1 MNNGETSKEA
11 IRFVINVAR
20 VSGSGLIK
28 GIKIYMRNHEKR
40 HNAPK
45 EGKQTVKELIKQ
57 GQGASSMEVSGES
70 IGTFKKI
77 ANKYG
82 VDFAIVKDKTAD
94 PPRYMCFFK
103 AKDMDAITAVVK
115 EYSAEIVKRRQKKE
129 KPSLVQQL
137 RKLKEEISKKP
148 RKEKTRYKEKVR

>member
-1 MNNGETSKEA
+1 MTNGETSKEA
-11 IRFVINVAR
+11 IRFVINVGKA
-20 VSGSGLIK
+20 SGSGIIR

-45 EGKQTVKELIKQ
+45 EGKQTVKQLIKQ
-57 GQGASSMEVSGES
+57 GQGVSSMDVSGES

-77 ANKYG
+77 AGKYG
-82 VDFAIVKDKTAD
+82 VDFAIVKDKGSD

-115 EYSAEIVKRRQKKE
+115 EYTAEIVKKEQKRE

-137 RKLKEEISKKP
+137 RKLKEEIAKKP
-148 RKEKTRYKEKVR
+148 RDVKEKFKEKVR

>member
-1 MNNGETSKEA
+1 MNEEVSKETVNFA
-11 IRFVINVAR
+11 ANSAKVTGRFLLNCLRAYLR
-20 VSGSGLIK
+20 HRQNKKMTAGK
-28 GIKIYMRNHEKR
+28 GE
-40 HNAPK
+40 
-45 EGKQTVKELIKQ
+45 QTVKQLIKQ

-70 IGTFKKI
+70 IKDFKRI

-82 VDFAIVKDKTAD
+82 VDFAIVKDKTID
-94 PPRYMCFFK
+94 PPRYTCFFK

-115 EYSAEIVKRRQKKE
+115 EYSAEIVKRGQKKE
-129 KPSLVQQL
+129 KTSLVQQL